1 MFVLRTGNFQ
11 LTVCSLYCLINNH
24 CKICTF
30 SKRETT
36 MLAFFELEK
45 TFTCMGK
52 KKILLWKKK
61 NDLESIDWAV
71 S

>member
-1 MFVLRTGNFQ
+1 
-11 LTVCSLYCLINNH
+11 
-24 CKICTF
+24 
-30 SKRETT
+30 

-52 KKILLWKKK
+52 KKILLWKKN